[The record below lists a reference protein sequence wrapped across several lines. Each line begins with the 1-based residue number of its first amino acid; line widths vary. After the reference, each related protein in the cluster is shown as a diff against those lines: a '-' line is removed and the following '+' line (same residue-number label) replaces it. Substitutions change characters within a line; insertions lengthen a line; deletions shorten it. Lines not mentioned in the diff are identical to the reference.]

1 MPILALAAR
10 HHQVGLENL
19 ERLSARPCAVRRAVV
34 SACVGVRGAVVLE
47 TCNRF
52 ELYLDVE
59 HLEIDV
65 RDVTRTVAR
74 VLGLPAVLVAATLT
88 RVADPVAHLCEVAAG
103 LDSMVLGEQEIAG
116 QVRRAVAE
124 SRAAG
129 MSSGPLERLFG
140 AASRAARQVATGT
153 GLGSLGR
160 SVVDVALDAAGV
172 APGARCVL
180 VGTGSYA
187 GAAVAALTRR
197 GVATVEVYSPTG
209 RAAEFAEPRGLGV
222 IDAEGLAAAVT
233 GADLV
238 VTCSGGGGVVLRP
251 EHFASAGS
259 APLRTDRPL
268 AVVGP
273 ASPRAAEP
281 LAAVGLASPHAAEP
295 DAVSPASPRAA
306 EPDAVGPGSR
316 DFDRPLVV
324 VDLALRRDVDPAVG
338 DLPHVRLVALRDL
351 AELAPGLGSDD
362 VARARALVAATVAE
376 FSGED
381 RAIAWGRDLAVA
393 RRRALAAHPATDRRR
408 VHALLHPASALAHA
422 AARAGDR
429 HGFEA
434 ALARLAAASSA
445 AALANA

>member
-34 SACVGVRGAVVLE
+34 SACAGVRGAVVLE

-88 RVADPVAHLCEVAAG
+88 RVTDPVAHLCEVAAG

-209 RAAEFAEPRGLGV
+209 RAAEFAGPRGLGV
-222 IDAEGLAAAVT
+222 IDAKGLAAAVA

-273 ASPRAAEP
+273 ASPRAAER
-281 LAAVGLASPHAAEP
+281 
-295 DAVSPASPRAA
+295 DAVSS
-306 EPDAVGPGSR
+306 GSG
-316 DFDRPLVV
+316 DFDRPLAV

-351 AELAPGLGSDD
+351 AELAPGLGSED

-393 RRRALAAHPATDRRR
+393 RRRALAAHPADDRRR

-434 ALARLAAASSA
+434 ALARLAAVTTT